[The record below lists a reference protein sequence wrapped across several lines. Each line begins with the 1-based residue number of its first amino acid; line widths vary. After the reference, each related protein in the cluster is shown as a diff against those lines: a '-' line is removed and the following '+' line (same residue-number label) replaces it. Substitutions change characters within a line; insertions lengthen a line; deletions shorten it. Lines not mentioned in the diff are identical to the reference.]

1 MTTVDDVAGE
11 TGTPTSA
18 VLSACHEL
26 GIVASSGVSGLSRDE
41 HERLRTALGAPGD
54 LPAVGGGSTR
64 RAPGAPTERDGR
76 GLQERRDELRVEAR
90 RARVDPRK
98 AVRYAVYAFLVLA
111 VGVAVASLAGRD
123 ADDGAE
129 PAVLAFSAADEGAC
143 VDLDEGGGRSQVVI
157 VECADPHDAEL
168 YEVTTIEGDD
178 TSEFPGGEALLGQA
192 RADCDRTFTD
202 YVGRSYAESSLDVV
216 FLVPTPETWS
226 VGDRSILCLVEDP
239 SGRLVGSVRGL
250 DR

>member
-1 MTTVDDVAGE
+1 MTTVDDVADE
-11 TGTPTSA
+11 TGRPTPD
-18 VLSACHEL
+18 VLSTCRDL
-26 GIVASSGVSGLSRDE
+26 GIVASSGGSGLSRDE
-41 HERLRTALGAPGD
+41 HERLRVALGAPAD
-54 LPAVGGGSTR
+54 LPAVDGGSTR
-64 RAPGAPTERDGR
+64 PTPDAPADRDGR
-76 GLQERRDELRVEAR
+76 GLRERRDALRGEAR

-98 AVRYAVYAFLVLA
+98 ALRYAVYGFLVLA

-123 ADDGAE
+123 GEDGEE

-157 VECADPHDAEL
+157 VECGNPHDAEL
-168 YEVTTIEGDD
+168 YEVTTVDGDD
-178 TSEFPGGEALLGQA
+178 TPEFPGGEALLEQA
-192 RADCDRTFTD
+192 RADCDRTFTE
-202 YVGRSYAESSLDVV
+202 YVGRPYAESSLDVV
-216 FLVPTPETWS
+216 FLVPTPQTWS